1 MKRDPSHPAAIP
13 SSGDLTRDEGPTSFL
28 GAVPPVS
35 RQGRVVCGDLDMRID
50 RDGVWYY
57 HGSAVR
63 RKELVCLFASVLTR
77 DEDGRYWL
85 VTPTEIGLVQVE
97 DAPFL
102 AVELF
107 NAGSGR
113 EQVISL
119 RTNVDEIV
127 TVNDGHSLH
136 VVTNPDSGEPSP
148 YVHLREGIE
157 ARVARSVYYE
167 LVARGVEEEID
178 GRLFFGVW
186 SSGSFFV
193 LGKLDPET

>member
-1 MKRDPSHPAAIP
+1 MKREPSDPAAIP
-13 SSGDLTRDEGPTSFL
+13 SPGDITGEERPPAFL
-28 GAVPPVS
+28 GNVTPAS
-35 RQGRVVCGDLDMRID
+35 REGRVFCDDLDMRID

-57 HGSAVR
+57 HGSAIR

-77 DEDGRYWL
+77 DEDGRFWL
-85 VTPTEIGLVQVE
+85 VTPGEIGLVQVE

-107 NAGSGR
+107 VAGSGR
-113 EQVISL
+113 EQMISL

-127 TVNDGHSLH
+127 TVNDDNSLH
-136 VVTNPDSGEPSP
+136 VVTNPETGEPSP
-148 YVHLREGIE
+148 YVRLHQGIE

-178 GRLFFGVW
+178 GQLFFGVW
-186 SSGSFFV
+186 SSGSFFG
-193 LGKLDPET
+193 LGKLDQEA

>member
-1 MKRDPSHPAAIP
+1 MKSRPPNPTAMPFAA
-13 SSGDLTRDEGPTSFL
+13 DLTCDKGPAPFL
-28 GAVPPVS
+28 GTVPPVS

-57 HGSAVR
+57 HGSAIR

-107 NAGSGR
+107 NARSGR

-127 TVNDGHSLH
+127 TIDDEHSLH
-136 VVTNPDSGEPSP
+136 ITTNPDTGEPCP
-148 YVHLREGIE
+148 YLRVREGIE
-157 ARVARSVYYE
+157 ARIARSVYYE
-167 LVARGVEEEID
+167 LVARGVEEEIA
-178 GRLFFGVW
+178 GQLFFGVW
-186 SSGSFFV
+186 SRGSFFA
-193 LGKLDPET
+193 LGKLDAET

>member
-1 MKRDPSHPAAIP
+1 MKSRPPNPTAMPFTADLACDNGPAP
-13 SSGDLTRDEGPTSFL
+13 FL

-35 RQGRVVCGDLDMRID
+35 LRGRVVCGDLDMRID

-57 HGSAVR
+57 HGSPIR
-63 RKELVCLFASVLTR
+63 RKELMCLFASVLTR
-77 DEDGRYWL
+77 DQDGRYWL
-85 VTPTEIGLVQVE
+85 VTPTEIGLVRVE

-127 TVNDGHSLH
+127 TVDEEHSLH
-136 VVTNPDSGEPSP
+136 VTTNPDTGEPSP
-148 YVHLREGIE
+148 YIRVREGIE
-157 ARVARSVYYE
+157 ARIARSVYYE
-167 LVARGVEEEID
+167 LVARGLEEEIA
-178 GRLFFGVW
+178 GQLFFGVW
-186 SSGSFFV
+186 SSGSFFA